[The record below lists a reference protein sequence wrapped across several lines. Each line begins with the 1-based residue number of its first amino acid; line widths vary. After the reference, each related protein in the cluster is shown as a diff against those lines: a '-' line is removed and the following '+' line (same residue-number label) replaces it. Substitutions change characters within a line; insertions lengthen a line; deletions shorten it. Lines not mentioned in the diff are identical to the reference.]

1 MAFDGWDMLA
11 FNITLNNTILYCNN
25 IIPFGGLLFSMIIS
39 VVIFVVNTIRQVK

>member
-11 FNITLNNTILYCNN
+11 FNIVWYNIILYYNN

-39 VVIFVVNTIRQVK
+39 VVILVVNAIR